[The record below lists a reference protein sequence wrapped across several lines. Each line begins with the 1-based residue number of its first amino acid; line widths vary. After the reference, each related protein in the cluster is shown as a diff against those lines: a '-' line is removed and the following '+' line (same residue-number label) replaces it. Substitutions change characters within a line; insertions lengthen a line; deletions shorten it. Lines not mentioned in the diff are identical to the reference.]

1 MKNALT
7 KLFIF
12 ATGAVIGSL
21 ATMKYAEKKYSAIAE
36 EEIASVREVYRKK
49 GKAENGRKND
59 REQMEKIINNQK
71 YADHSEKERE
81 SESVKKPYV
90 ITPEEFGEDYEAE
103 SLVYYADGVLADY
116 YDEPIDDI
124 DEYVGKDSLNH
135 FGEYEDDSVYVRND
149 EKKIDYEILRDD
161 RKFSDVYS
169 REVK

>member
-71 YADHSEKERE
+71 YADPSEKEGE
-81 SESVKKPYV
+81 SESVK
-90 ITPEEFGEDYEAE
+90 
-103 SLVYYADGVLADY
+103 
-116 YDEPIDDI
+116 
-124 DEYVGKDSLNH
+124 NH
-135 FGEYEDDSVYVRND
+135 MCHARGIWRG
-149 EKKIDYEILRDD
+149 L
-161 RKFSDVYS
+161 
-169 REVK
+169 

>member
-1 MKNALT
+1 MKNAIT

-71 YADHSEKERE
+71 YAGHSEKEGE

-103 SLVYYADGVLADY
+103 SLVYYADGVLANY

>member
-1 MKNALT
+1 MKNTLM

-21 ATMKYAEKKYSAIAE
+21 ATMKYAEKKYSAVAE
-36 EEIASVREVYRKK
+36 EEIASVREIYRKK
-49 GKAENGRKND
+49 SKAENGEKND

-71 YADHSEKERE
+71 YADYSEKEGE
-81 SESVKKPYV
+81 GESVKKPYV

-103 SLVYYADGVLADY
+103 SLVYYADGVLANY

-169 REVK
+169 GEVK